1 MDAMKKSAKPDSF
14 RRQTADAMREL
25 RSIMTAGS
33 SPTADGRLSIR
44 TIEVAEPSFYDAK
57 TVKKVRSALNV
68 SQSVFAKLLGVS
80 NVLVRSW
87 ERGAR
92 QPAPIACRL
101 LDQIRDHPSRFA
113 ELVVTRSNGNG
124 TASIR
129 TRRRPRNV
137 RRAA

>member
-1 MDAMKKSAKPDSF
+1 MDAMKKSAKSDSF
-14 RRQTADAMREL
+14 RRQMAHAMREL
-25 RSIMTAGS
+25 RSIMATDA

-44 TIEVAEPSFYDAK
+44 TIEVAEPSSYNAK
-57 TVKKVRSALNV
+57 SIKKVRAALNV
-68 SQSVFAKLLGVS
+68 SQAVFAKLLGVS

-101 LDQIRDHPSRFA
+101 LDQIRDHPNRFA

-124 TASIR
+124 TASHR
-129 TRRRPRNV
+129 TRRRVRNI